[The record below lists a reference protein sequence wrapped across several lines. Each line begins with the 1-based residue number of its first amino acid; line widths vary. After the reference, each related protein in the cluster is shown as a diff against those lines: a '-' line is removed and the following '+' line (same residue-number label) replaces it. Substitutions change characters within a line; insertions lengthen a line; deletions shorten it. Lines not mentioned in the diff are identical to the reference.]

1 MLDTVEHRELLQNL
15 LLFTEFK
22 DRFVEI
28 VLKNQNVIGH
38 YRTHV
43 IAKTIE
49 ELNNLDLAA
58 LHALI
63 KNASQQY
70 EIDGKVFNRLL
81 IEFENKL
88 HEHQLTTIKPTAN
101 PAPQIDFIK
110 LRENIFSSIGELAI
124 KITLSDDKHFVPSI
138 YLALQELKEVQPGLL
153 TEKSFSK
160 LIYLLKVY
168 LIHEDNDPGI
178 VRDSLFCIFDYARTS
193 FDYIRDTNQ
202 SSNNKEQKV
211 NLLKTKMFA
220 IIGEIAITGKCL
232 TDEKSFPANIYEEI
246 KKISNMKVDEITIDS
261 FTELAKL
268 IKEQTKWCNKKYNP
282 IKTELLKISDLLNL
296 AMFKKGVNV
305 LLQAPIPAAAQQA
318 SPIGDKEER
327 KSISYNQR

>member
-1 MLDTVEHRELLQNL
+1 MLDTTEHRELIQNL
-15 LLFTEFK
+15 LIFTEFK

-28 VLKNQNVIGH
+28 VLKNQNEIGH

-70 EIDGKVFNRLL
+70 ELDGKIFNRLL

-88 HEHQLTTIKPTAN
+88 REHQLTPIKQTVN

-124 KITLSDDKHFVPSI
+124 KINLSDVNYLLPSI
-138 YLALQELKEVQPGLL
+138 FLALQELKKVQPALL
-153 TEKSFSK
+153 TEKSFST
-160 LIYLLKVY
+160 LMYHLKVY
-168 LIHEDNDPGI
+168 LIYEDNDPGI
-178 VRDSLFCIFDYARTS
+178 VRDSMYCIFNYARTS
-193 FDYIRDTNQ
+193 FNYICDTNQ
-202 SSNNKEQKV
+202 SSNNKDQA
-211 NLLKTKMFA
+211 NLLKTKIFA
-220 IIGEIAITGKCL
+220 ILGELAISGKCL
-232 TDEKSFPANIYEEI
+232 TDEKLFPANIYEEI
-246 KKISNMKVDEITIDS
+246 KKISNMRADEITIDS
-261 FTELAKL
+261 FAELAKL

-282 IKTELLKISDLLNL
+282 IKTELLKISDLLSL

-305 LLQAPIPAAAQQA
+305 LLQSPIPAAAQQA